1 MVLSTQEQNANSKS
15 LLNILAVIT
24 AILPVIGAFYFLN
37 RGNFPSKCTLS
48 GSACTET
55 KDCCGDLT
63 CNWGMCAAAR
73 PSPSP
78 SPSHHRRK

>member
-1 MVLSTQEQNANSKS
+1 MALSTQEQNANSKS
-15 LLNILAVIT
+15 LLKILMFFT
-24 AILPVIGAFYFLN
+24 AILLIIGVSYLLN
-37 RGNFPSKCTLS
+37 DGNFPSKCTPS

-78 SPSHHRRK
+78 SPHGRK